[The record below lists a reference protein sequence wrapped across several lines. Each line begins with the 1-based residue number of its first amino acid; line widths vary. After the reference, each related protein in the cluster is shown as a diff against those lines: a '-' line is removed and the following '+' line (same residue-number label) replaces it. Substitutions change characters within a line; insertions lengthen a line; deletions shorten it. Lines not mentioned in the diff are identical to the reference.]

1 MPTDIDKLQIQIEAD
16 SAQAGSA
23 IDRLTASLQRLQGAV
38 GSSAALQKTSQQ
50 VRSIAKAPSLSK
62 LEREL
67 ARVEKQAIKDGDSLV
82 ALQKKLEEMQIYR
95 GIGNPLT
102 NAGVDSAIKKTEAQ
116 IKELSSAVDNADAK
130 IRSLRQSIQTATT
143 GSSTP
148 IQKTVQQVKAAAP
161 AMESVS
167 RATQTVKTNLDN
179 ASKSA
184 KRLGDT
190 VKKAGTSGA
199 GGMAALGR
207 SIKGMVV
214 SFGIFGLLFSLT
226 GAISDS
232 FGRMA
237 EENEGVNRT
246 LSEIKTSLQ
255 YVSDAL
261 AAAIYPIV
269 KALAPIVVTI
279 LDAVAGILN
288 AVARI
293 VAFLTGEDTVLQ
305 ASKSWVDYAEGVDGA
320 TGSMD
325 DATAAAKKL
334 HRELLGIDELNIFGN
349 NNTGG
354 STSSGLGDLRFE
366 EVAVDPVDLPD
377 IITSPQWSPNPI
389 PAPAFETVTV
399 PAVAGQKLES
409 PAWSPSLVPA
419 PAFAPLALP
428 AWALAPLP
436 VPVWAEDPVLAP
448 QVVPEPALSGL
459 EALELAFAG
468 AWDRI
473 KVGLKDARE
482 TIGAWVIDIK
492 ASFSDAMD
500 HVTVLVP
507 QALESL
513 KGGIWS
519 FDDSTAARLADWGET
534 VKANYSTVVTYL
546 KTVTAPALAVAASNF
561 SQFVANTAENI
572 RAWGANVATNV
583 RAALSYIPEAVAAG
597 LTAAGESFASWING
611 TSTSF
616 ASWASNVIENAGK
629 AAEGLVKNIVSGLS
643 AAWENFK
650 DAMSAMGEAI
660 SGWWNANKNWAA
672 PLAAGVAI
680 AGLTVGA
687 VVLSGGSAVAAL
699 PALAALA
706 NGGVLTSPQVV
717 LAGEYSNAAYD
728 PEIISPRSMMYD
740 TFREAQDTDAVVNAI
755 MSGVNQI
762 VRAIQDNNVEVYVD
776 GDGTAQQNRWNRM
789 YGKTLQY
796 I

>member
-1 MPTDIDKLQIQIEAD
+1 MQ
-16 SAQAGSA
+16 S
-23 IDRLTASLQRLQGAV
+23 AV
-38 GSSAALQKTSQQ
+38 GSNTALQKTSQQ

-82 ALQKKLEEMQIYR
+82 ALQKKLEEMQVYR

-116 IKELSSAVDNADAK
+116 IKELSAAVDNADSK

-143 GSSTP
+143 GTSAP

-161 AMESVS
+161 AVENVS
-167 RATQTVKTNLDN
+167 RATKTVKTTLDN

-349 NNTGG
+349 NTGG
-354 STSSGLGDLRFE
+354 GTSGGLGDLRFE
-366 EVAVDPVDLPD
+366 EEAVNPVDLPD

-399 PAVAGQKLES
+399 PALAGQKLES

-473 KVGLKDARE
+473 KVGLKGARE

-519 FDDSTAARLADWGET
+519 FADSTAARLADWGET

-546 KTVTAPALAVAASNF
+546 KTVTAPALAAAAANF
-561 SQFVANTAENI
+561 FQFSANTAGNVQAWGNNVAANI
-572 RAWGANVATNV
+572 RATLA
-583 RAALSYIPEAVAAG
+583 YIPGAVAAG
-597 LTAAGESFASWING
+597 LSAAAQSFATWING
-611 TSTSF
+611 TSASF
-616 ASWASNVIENAGK
+616 ASWAENLIKNAAA
-629 AAEGLVKNIVSGLS
+629 AAEGLVRNIVSGLS
-643 AAWENFK
+643 AAWESFK
-650 DAMSAMGEAI
+650 GAMKAMGEKI
-660 SGWWNANKNWAA
+660 SGWWSANKNWAA

-680 AGLTVGA
+680 TGLTVGA
-687 VVLSGGSAVAAL
+687 VILSGGSAVAAL

-706 NGGVLTSPQVV
+706 SGGVLTEPTAALV
-717 LAGEYSNAAYD
+717 GEYPGAKRN
-728 PEIISPRSMMYD
+728 PEIVTPQNLMYD

-755 MSGVNQI
+755 MAGVNQI

-776 GDGTAQQNRWNRM
+776 GDGTATQNRKNRM

>member
-82 ALQKKLEEMQIYR
+82 ALQKKLEELQVYK

-102 NAGVDSAIKKTEAQ
+102 NAGVDGAIKQTEAQ
-116 IKELSSAVDNADAK
+116 IKELSAAVDGADAK

-143 GSSTP
+143 GTSAP
-148 IQKTVQQVKAAAP
+148 IQKTVQQIKAAAP
-161 AMESVS
+161 AVESVS
-167 RATQTVKTNLDN
+167 KEARTVKANLDN
-179 ASKSA
+179 ASRSA

-199 GGMAALGR
+199 GGMTALGR

-214 SFGIFGLLFSLT
+214 SFGIFGVLFSLT

-237 EENEGVNRT
+237 QENEGVNKT
-246 LSEIKTSLQ
+246 LSEIKSSLQ

-261 AAAIYPIV
+261 ASVIYPIV
-269 KALAPIVVTI
+269 QALAPIITTI
-279 LDAVAGILN
+279 LDGLAGILN
-288 AVARI
+288 LLARVI
-293 VAFLTGEDTVLQ
+293 AFFTGQDSVIQ
-305 ASKSWVDYAEGVDGA
+305 AKKVQTDYAASLDGTA
-320 TGSMD
+320 ESMD
-325 DATAAAKKL
+325 GVTGAAKELRKA
-334 HRELLGIDELNIFGN
+334 LLGIDELNILDDSS
-349 NNTGG
+349 TGG
-354 STSSGLGDLRFE
+354 GISGGLGDLRFE
-366 EVAVDPVDLPD
+366 EVSVDPIDFPD
-377 IITSPQWSPNPI
+377 IITSPEWSPNPI
-389 PAPAFETVTV
+389 PAPAFETVIV

-436 VPVWAEDPVLAP
+436 VPVWVEDPVLAP

-519 FDDSTAARLADWGET
+519 FADSTAARLADWGET

-687 VVLSGGSAVAAL
+687 VVLSGGSAAAAI
-699 PALAALA
+699 PAFAALA
-706 NGGVLTSPQVV
+706 NGGVLTSPTAA
-717 LAGEYSNAAYD
+717 LLGEYPGAKRN
-728 PEIISPRSMMYD
+728 PEIVTPQNLMYD

-755 MSGVNQI
+755 MAGVQQI
-762 VRAIQDNNVEVYVD
+762 VRAIQDNNVEIYVD
-776 GDGTAQQNRWNRM
+776 GDGTAQQNRKNRM

>member
-23 IDRLTASLQRLQGAV
+23 IDRLTASLQRLQSAG
-38 GSSAALQKTSQQ
+38 GSNTALQKTSQQ
-50 VRSIAKAPSLSK
+50 VKAIAKAPSLTR
-62 LEREL
+62 LEKEL

-116 IKELSSAVDNADAK
+116 IKDLSSAVDNADAK

-161 AMESVS
+161 AVENVS

-279 LDAVAGILN
+279 FDAVAGILN

-349 NNTGG
+349 NTGG
-354 STSSGLGDLRFE
+354 GTSGGLGDLRFE
-366 EVAVDPVDLPD
+366 EVAVDPIDLPD
-377 IITSPQWSPNPI
+377 IITSPEWSPNPI
-389 PAPAFETVTV
+389 PAPAFETVIV

-409 PAWSPSLVPA
+409 PAWSPSPVPA
-419 PAFAPLALP
+419 PAFAPLTLP

-436 VPVWAEDPVLAP
+436 VPVWVEDPVLAP

-473 KVGLKDARE
+473 KVGLADAQE
-482 TIGAWVIDIK
+482 AIGGWVTSTK
-492 ASFSDAMD
+492 TSFSDAMD

-519 FDDSTAARLADWGET
+519 FADSTAARLADWGET
-534 VKANYSTVVTYL
+534 VKENYNTVVTYL

-561 SQFVANTAENI
+561 SQFVANTAGNI
-572 RAWGANVATNV
+572 RAWGMNVATNV

-597 LTAAGESFASWING
+597 LTASGESLVSWING

-616 ASWASNVIENAGK
+616 ASWASNIIENAGK

-687 VVLSGGSAVAAL
+687 VVLSGGSAAAAI
-699 PALAALA
+699 PAFAALA
-706 NGGVLTSPQVV
+706 NGGVLTSPTAALV
-717 LAGEYSNAAYD
+717 GEYPGAKRN
-728 PEIISPRSMMYD
+728 PEIVTPQNLMYD
-740 TFREAQDTDAVVNAI
+740 TFREALDTDVVVNAI
-755 MSGVNQI
+755 MAGVNQI
-762 VRAIQDNNVEVYVD
+762 VRAIQDSSVEVYVD
-776 GDGTAQQNRWNRM
+776 GDGTALQNRRNRM
-789 YGKTLQY
+789 YGKTLQH

>member
-82 ALQKKLEEMQIYR
+82 ALQKKLEEMQVYR

-116 IKELSSAVDNADAK
+116 IKELSAAVDNADAK
-130 IRSLRQSIQTATT
+130 IRSLRQSIQTATAGT
-143 GSSTP
+143 SAP

-161 AMESVS
+161 AMENVS

-279 LDAVAGILN
+279 FDAVAGILN

-349 NNTGG
+349 NTGG
-354 STSSGLGDLRFE
+354 GTSGGLGDLRFE
-366 EVAVDPVDLPD
+366 EVAVDPIDLPD
-377 IITSPQWSPNPI
+377 IITSPEWSPNPI

-419 PAFAPLALP
+419 PAFAPLTLP

-500 HVTVLVP
+500 HVTVLIP
-507 QALESL
+507 QALESRRDL
-513 KGGIWS
+513 
-519 FDDSTAARLADWGET
+519 
-534 VKANYSTVVTYL
+534 VVC
-546 KTVTAPALAVAASNF
+546 
-561 SQFVANTAENI
+561 
-572 RAWGANVATNV
+572 
-583 RAALSYIPEAVAAG
+583 
-597 LTAAGESFASWING
+597 
-611 TSTSF
+611 
-616 ASWASNVIENAGK
+616 
-629 AAEGLVKNIVSGLS
+629 
-643 AAWENFK
+643 
-650 DAMSAMGEAI
+650 
-660 SGWWNANKNWAA
+660 
-672 PLAAGVAI
+672 
-680 AGLTVGA
+680 
-687 VVLSGGSAVAAL
+687 
-699 PALAALA
+699 
-706 NGGVLTSPQVV
+706 
-717 LAGEYSNAAYD
+717 
-728 PEIISPRSMMYD
+728 
-740 TFREAQDTDAVVNAI
+740 
-755 MSGVNQI
+755 
-762 VRAIQDNNVEVYVD
+762 
-776 GDGTAQQNRWNRM
+776 
-789 YGKTLQY
+789 
-796 I
+796 

>member
-23 IDRLTASLQRLQGAV
+23 IDRLTASLQRLQSAV
-38 GSSAALQKTSQQ
+38 GSTTGLQKTSQQ
-50 VRSIAKAPSLSK
+50 VKAIAKAPSLTR
-62 LEREL
+62 LEKEL

-82 ALQKKLEEMQIYR
+82 ELQKKLEELQ
-95 GIGNPLT
+95 GFKGVGNPLT

-116 IKELSSAVDNADAK
+116 IKDLSSAVDSADSR

-161 AMESVS
+161 AVENVS

-279 LDAVAGILN
+279 FDAVAGILN

-349 NNTGG
+349 NTGG
-354 STSSGLGDLRFE
+354 GTSGGLGDLRFE
-366 EVAVDPVDLPD
+366 EVAVDPIDLPD
-377 IITSPQWSPNPI
+377 IITSPEWSPNPI
-389 PAPAFETVTV
+389 PAPAFETVIV

-409 PAWSPSLVPA
+409 PAWSPSPVPA
-419 PAFAPLALP
+419 PAFAPLTLP

-436 VPVWAEDPVLAP
+436 VPVWVEDPVLAP

-473 KVGLKDARE
+473 KVDLKGARE

-519 FDDSTAARLADWGET
+519 FADSTAARLADWGET
-534 VKANYSTVVTYL
+534 VKENYNTVVTYL

-629 AAEGLVKNIVSGLS
+629 AAERLVKNIVSGLS
-643 AAWENFK
+643 TAWDNFK

-687 VVLSGGSAVAAL
+687 VVLSGGSAAAAI
-699 PALAALA
+699 PAFAALA
-706 NGGVLTSPQVV
+706 NGGVLTSPTAALV
-717 LAGEYSNAAYD
+717 GEYPGAKRN
-728 PEIISPRSMMYD
+728 PEIVTPQNLMYD
-740 TFREAQDTDAVVNAI
+740 TFREALDTDVVVNAI
-755 MSGVNQI
+755 MAGVNQI
-762 VRAIQDNNVEVYVD
+762 VRAIQDSSVEVYVD
-776 GDGTAQQNRWNRM
+776 GDGTALQNRRNRM
-789 YGKTLQY
+789 YGKTLQH

>member
-1 MPTDIDKLQIQIEAD
+1 MPVDIDKLQIEIEAD

-23 IDRLTASLQRLQGAV
+23 IDRLTASLQRLQGAI
-38 GSSAALQKTSQQ
+38 GGNTALQKTSQQ

-82 ALQKKLEEMQIYR
+82 ALQKKLEEMQVYR

-116 IKELSSAVDNADAK
+116 IKELSAAVDNADAK
-130 IRSLRQSIQTATT
+130 IRSLRQSIQTATAGT
-143 GSSTP
+143 SAP

-279 LDAVAGILN
+279 FDAVAGILN

-349 NNTGG
+349 NTGG
-354 STSSGLGDLRFE
+354 GTSGGLGDLRFE
-366 EVAVDPVDLPD
+366 EVAVDPIDLPD
-377 IITSPQWSPNPI
+377 IITSPEWSPNPI

-409 PAWSPSLVPA
+409 PAWSPSPVPA
-419 PAFAPLALP
+419 PAFAPLTLP
-428 AWALAPLP
+428 AWALAPIP
-436 VPVWAEDPVLAP
+436 VPVWEEDPVLAP
-448 QVVPEPALSGL
+448 QVVPDPVLSGL
-459 EALELAFAG
+459 AALEAAFAT
-468 AWDRI
+468 AWQNV
-473 KVGLKDARE
+473 KAGLADAQE
-482 TIGAWVIDIK
+482 AIGGWMTSTK
-492 ASFSDAMD
+492 SSFSDAMD
-500 HVTVLVP
+500 HVTILVP

-519 FDDSTAARLADWGET
+519 FADSTAARLADWGET
-534 VKANYSTVVTYL
+534 VKEKYNTVVTYL

-687 VVLSGGSAVAAL
+687 VVLSGGSAAAAI
-699 PALAALA
+699 PAFAALA
-706 NGGVLTSPQVV
+706 NGGVLTSPTAALV
-717 LAGEYSNAAYD
+717 GEYPGAKRN
-728 PEIISPRSMMYD
+728 PEIVTPQNLMYD

-755 MSGVNQI
+755 MAGVQQI

-776 GDGTAQQNRWNRM
+776 GDGTATQNRRNRM